1 MFSPMKLLILVVLIA
16 AVWFGFKAIGRV
28 RAKAK
33 AAEPLEHEEH
43 QNIDDNQPLTH
54 APAATAGQPRG

>member
-28 RAKAK
+28 RKAR
-33 AAEPLEHEEH
+33 AEPLEHEEPR
-43 QNIDDNQPLTH
+43 NIDDS
-54 APAATAGQPRG
+54 R

>member
-28 RAKAK
+28 RKAK

-43 QNIDDNQPLTH
+43 QNIDDN
-54 APAATAGQPRG
+54 R

>member
-33 AAEPLEHEEH
+33 AEPLEHEEH
-43 QNIDDNQPLTH
+43 QNIDD
-54 APAATAGQPRG
+54 RR

>member
-28 RAKAK
+28 RARTK

-43 QNIDDNQPLTH
+43 QNIDDNH
-54 APAATAGQPRG
+54 R